1 MNKWALDGF
10 KETYKNFQISH
21 DKEYFESKIYKKGKE
36 IILDGV
42 KKGVF
47 QQLEDGSIKF
57 DLKEEGLGEKYLL
70 RGDGTSLYVT
80 QDIYLAYL
88 KQKEFKLT
96 KNYYVVGNE
105 QEYHFKVLFKILE
118 KLKIPL
124 KGLKHLSYG
133 MVNLPEGKMKSR
145 EGTVVDA
152 DTLID
157 QMQKLAQKEISKREK
172 SISKTELKKRS
183 QVIALSG
190 LKYMLLKI
198 DIMKNMLFDPKE
210 SISFEGNTGP
220 YLLYSYARANSILN
234 KFKKEPKII
243 FSENLE
249 EKETELIL
257 KLNEFPRIVKK
268 SYGSLNPSLIATY
281 SYELSKIFNEFYH
294 SHNVLKSNK
303 EEFRIS
309 LVNSFRQV
317 LKNSLYLLGIGVLE
331 KM

>member
-1 MNKWALDGF
+1 
-10 KETYKNFQISH
+10 
-21 DKEYFESKIYKKGKE
+21 
-36 IILDGV
+36 
-42 KKGVF
+42 
-47 QQLEDGSIKF
+47 
-57 DLKEEGLGEKYLL
+57 
-70 RGDGTSLYVT
+70 
-80 QDIYLAYL
+80 
-88 KQKEFKLT
+88 
-96 KNYYVVGNE
+96 
-105 QEYHFKVLFKILE
+105 
-118 KLKIPL
+118 
-124 KGLKHLSYG
+124 
-133 MVNLPEGKMKSR
+133 MKSR